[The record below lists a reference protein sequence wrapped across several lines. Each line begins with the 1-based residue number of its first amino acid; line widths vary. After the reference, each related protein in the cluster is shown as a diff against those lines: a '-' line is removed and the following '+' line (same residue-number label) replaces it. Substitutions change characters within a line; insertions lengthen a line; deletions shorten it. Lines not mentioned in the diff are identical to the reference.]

1 MRRSSFRRAGV
12 ASVAIAA
19 AVALAGCGS
28 SSKKSS
34 STTTSSGGGTVNISV
49 TSFTS
54 DFSAMAGL
62 KSLAAKGKGKVAVL
76 LPDTQSSQRYVQ
88 YDAPFLA
95 RAFQAVGLSPSDYQ
109 IQNAQGSPSTMS
121 TQADA
126 AITNGA
132 SVLLVDPLDSG
143 SGAAIEKNAAAK
155 GVKTIDYDRL
165 TLNGSSSYYVSFD
178 NVRVGKLIGQ
188 GFVDCVTAWNV
199 QKPQVLIMNGD
210 PTDNNASL
218 FSQGYHSVLDPK
230 FADGSYTKVA
240 EPAGTWD
247 NQKALTIFQQQYQAH
262 NNINAVVAPNDGVGN
277 AVISGLKTLSIPA
290 KKVPVTGQDATTQG
304 LQNILANYQ
313 CMTVYKPIY
322 VEAQAAVALAMY
334 LRAGATP
341 PSGLVNGSSDAKTK
355 QVPSA
360 LLVPISVNASNMNS
374 TVVKDQFVKP
384 ADLCTGALA
393 SACTAAGIQP

>member
-1 MRRSSFRRAGV
+1 M

-28 SSKKSS
+28 SSSGKSK
-34 STTTSSGGGTVNISV
+34 STTTTGGSTNVSITV

-54 DFSAMAGL
+54 DFSAMAKL
-62 KSLAAKGKGKVAVL
+62 KALAAKGKGKVAVL

-88 YDAPFLA
+88 YDAPFLT
-95 RAFQAVGLSPSDYQ
+95 RAFQAVGLSAGDFQ
-109 IQNAQGSPSTMS
+109 VQNAQGSPSTMQ

-143 SGAAIEKNAAAK
+143 SGAAIERDAASK

-165 TLNGSSSYYVSFD
+165 TLNGSASYYVSFD
-178 NVRVGKLIGQ
+178 NVNVGKLIGQ

-199 QKPQVLIMNGD
+199 QKPQVLVMDGD

-247 NQKALTIFQQQYQAH
+247 NQKALTIFQQQYAAH

-355 QVPSA
+355 QVPSS
-360 LLVPISVNASNMNS
+360 LLVPISVNASNMNA
-374 TVVKDQFVKP
+374 TVVKDQFVK
-384 ADLCTGALA
+384 ASDLCTSALA

>member
-1 MRRSSFRRAGV
+1 
-12 ASVAIAA
+12 
-19 AVALAGCGS
+19 
-28 SSKKSS
+28 
-34 STTTSSGGGTVNISV
+34 
-49 TSFTS
+49 
-54 DFSAMAGL
+54 L
-62 KSLAAKGKGKVAVL
+62 KGLAAQGKGLIGVL
-76 LPDTQSSQRYVQ
+76 LPDTTTSARYESFDRP
-88 YDAPFLA
+88 YLTK
-95 RAFQAVGLSPSDYQ
+95 AFEAAGLTSKDFK
-109 IQNAQGSPSTMS
+109 IDNAQGSASTMQ

-143 SGAAIEKNAAAK
+143 SGAAIERDAASK

-165 TLNGSSSYYVSFD
+165 TLNGSASYYVSFD
-178 NVRVGKLIGQ
+178 NVNVGKLIGQ

-199 QKPQVLIMNGD
+199 QKPQVLVMDGD

-247 NQKALTIFQQQYQAH
+247 NQKALTIFQQQYAAH

-355 QVPSA
+355 QVPSS
-360 LLVPISVNASNMNS
+360 LLVPISVNASNMNA
-374 TVVKDQFVKP
+374 TVVKDQFVK
-384 ADLCTGALA
+384 ASDLCTSALA

>member
-1 MRRSSFRRAGV
+1 MPVVAARRYSAGSSVFAGETQERHNRGARMRRSSFRRAGV

-199 QKPQVLIMNGD
+199 QKPDRTQADAAITNGASVLLVDPLDSGSGAAIEKNAAAKGVKTIDYDRLTLNGSSSYYVSFDNVRVGKLIGQGFVDCVTAWNVQKPQVLIMNGD

-247 NQKALTIFQQQYQAH
+247 NQKALT
-262 NNINAVVAPNDGVGN
+262 
-277 AVISGLKTLSIPA
+277 
-290 KKVPVTGQDATTQG
+290 
-304 LQNILANYQ
+304 
-313 CMTVYKPIY
+313 
-322 VEAQAAVALAMY
+322 
-334 LRAGATP
+334 
-341 PSGLVNGSSDAKTK
+341 
-355 QVPSA
+355 
-360 LLVPISVNASNMNS
+360 
-374 TVVKDQFVKP
+374 
-384 ADLCTGALA
+384 
-393 SACTAAGIQP
+393 